1 MNIVLFSKFGWN
13 KSPSQP
19 LQMVERTKS
28 EELQQQQKK
37 QLAFMPLL
45 LNFTPGQSHGMS
57 KLLAFIKTHLI
68 FRREYLKMRG
78 ERKVHNLLSVT
89 TGGEKRQQA
98 RKSLCM
104 G

>member
-37 QLAFMPLL
+37 
-45 LNFTPGQSHGMS
+45 
-57 KLLAFIKTHLI
+57 KKTVGLHASPFELHS
-68 FRREYLKMRG
+68 RP
-78 ERKVHNLLSVT
+78 VT
-89 TGGEKRQQA
+89 RDVKAACFYQNASDFQEGIPQNEGGKKGA
-98 RKSLCM
+98 
-104 G
+104 

>member
-37 QLAFMPLL
+37 TVGLHASPFEIHSRP
-45 LNFTPGQSHGMS
+45 
-57 KLLAFIKTHLI
+57 
-68 FRREYLKMRG
+68 
-78 ERKVHNLLSVT
+78 VT
-89 TGGEKRQQA
+89 RDVKAACFYQNASDFQEGIPQNEGGKKGA
-98 RKSLCM
+98 
-104 G
+104 

>member
-37 QLAFMPLL
+37 TVGLHASAFELHSRP
-45 LNFTPGQSHGMS
+45 
-57 KLLAFIKTHLI
+57 
-68 FRREYLKMRG
+68 
-78 ERKVHNLLSVT
+78 VT
-89 TGGEKRQQA
+89 RDVKAACFYQNASDFQEGIPQNEGGKKGA
-98 RKSLCM
+98 
-104 G
+104 